1 MTTIKYIH
9 ILLAIIA
16 VGANVT
22 YGVWMNR
29 ARQQPEHMDFALRG
43 VKFIDDFIAN
53 PAYVLL
59 PLTGITLMWRDGY
72 TFDNA
77 HWAGTALILWVMLAI
92 VAIGFYSPTLRN
104 QIKTLAAEG
113 PDSATL
119 KKLQTRGQ
127 ALGGVLAI
135 IVLTIVYLMVAKPSL

>member
-1 MTTIKYIH
+1 MTALKYIH
-9 ILLAIIA
+9 VLLAIIA

-22 YGVWMNR
+22 YGVWMGR
-29 ARQQPEHMDFALRG
+29 AKQQPEHLDFALRG
-43 VKFIDDFIAN
+43 VKFIDDYVAN

-77 HWAGTALILWVMLAI
+77 HWAGTALILWVVLAV

-104 QIKTLAAEG
+104 QIKTLGAEG
-113 PDSATL
+113 PGSVAL
-119 KKLQTRGQ
+119 KRLETRSQ
-127 ALGGVLAI
+127 ALGGLLALI
-135 IVLTIVYLMVAKPSL
+135 ALVIVYLMTAKPTL